1 MGALMRKRN
10 KFASFTELRK
20 DERGA
25 EAVEFALV
33 GPLLFFLLIGI
44 LYLLFVLAVQVSV
57 ARSASVGV
65 RYAAIKDKDLGHYPT
80 AAEVTSKVLDKT
92 ALLASGSCTGSL
104 DPINPAP
111 NGQLTLSVSC
121 DMPNPLGRAFSGI
134 RNALFGGSVA
144 PPSTLEL
151 TADAR
156 ARRE

>member
-1 MGALMRKRN
+1 MKKPSR
-10 KFASFTELRK
+10 FARYTALRK

-33 GPLLFFLLIGI
+33 GPLLFFLLFGI

-80 AAEVTSKVLDKT
+80 AAEVKSNVLDKT
-92 ALLASGSCTGSL
+92 ALLSTGSCTGSL
-104 DPINPAP
+104 NPTNPAP
-111 NGQLTLSVSC
+111 NGELTLSVSC
-121 DMPNPLGRAFSGI
+121 QMPNPLGRAFTGM
-134 RNALFGGSVA
+134 RNALFGGTET
-144 PPSTLEL
+144 PSANLEL